1 MKKIKIDIHKK
12 LHDFFGFKKFKGNQ
26 EKAINSILEGNNTF
40 IIMPTG
46 GGKSLCYQLPALIL
60 DGITIVISPL
70 IALMKNQVDS
80 IRSYSKNPD
89 IAHFFNST
97 LSKSEAKQV
106 VQAIADGK
114 TKILF
119 VAPETIGKEK
129 NLAFF
134 KSFPISFFAIDEA
147 HCISEWGHD
156 FRPEY
161 RKLKNTIANIG
172 TKKPIMALTATATNQ
187 VQKDIIKS
195 LGIENNQLFISSF
208 NRPNLYYE
216 IQTKKNV
223 NKDIIKYVKKNE
235 GKSGIIYCLSRKKAE
250 EVSEILNLNNIKSLP
265 YHAGL
270 EQSVRRKTQDAF
282 LMEDIDVV
290 VATIAFGMG
299 IDKPDVRYVI
309 HYNLPKSLENYYQ
322 ETGRA
327 GRDGGEGNCILFY
340 DPLDVEKFELFN
352 SKKNIYEKEISTH
365 LLEEIVAYIE
375 SPDCRRKKILHYF
388 GEQHQTKHCDKKCD
402 NCNQKSTLKDA
413 QKELI
418 VILEAIKETPS
429 RFNMQEIIKIIH
441 GSASSIDNFE
451 IKALKQFKKGEH
463 ITTFVL
469 QQIIRKG
476 IVENLILNSIES
488 YGRLSLTHSGHDF
501 LKKPYR
507 FTIMDTTFTSKQ
519 QKPIATP
526 TSFDENLVKILKKI
540 RKQISAERN
549 IPPFIIFQDPS
560 LEDMSIQYPVTN
572 EELRNIIG
580 VGHGKAEK
588 YGSAFITAIKEYVN
602 NNNIARA
609 QDFIVKSKPKKND
622 LKIFIIQS
630 ADRKL
635 SFDEIIDQKNISTDS
650 LLDEIENIVNAGTKI
665 NIDYH
670 INEVLDI
677 QQQEEIRDYF
687 LNEAEND
694 SILNAEK
701 FFEGEYDENELRLVR
716 VKLFSDLAN

>member
-1 MKKIKIDIHKK
+1 MKKIEIDINKH
-12 LHDFFGFKKFKGNQ
+12 LRDFFGFKKFKGNQ

-46 GGKSLCYQLPALIL
+46 GGKSLCYQLPSLIL
-60 DGITIVISPL
+60 EGVAIVISPL

-97 LSKSEAKQV
+97 LSKKEIQQV
-106 VQAIADGK
+106 MQAVVDGK
-114 TKILF
+114 TKLLF

-134 KSFPISFFAIDEA
+134 KSFTISFFAIDEA

-161 RKLKNTIANIG
+161 RKIKNTISKIG
-172 TKKPIMALTATATNQ
+172 TKPIMALTATATEK
-187 VQKDIIKS
+187 VKKDIIKN
-195 LGIENNQLFISSF
+195 LGIEKNQLFISSF

-216 IQTKKNV
+216 IQTKQNV
-223 NKDIIKYVKKNE
+223 DKDIIKYVKQNE

-250 EVSEILNLNNIKSLP
+250 EVSEFLNLNNLRSLP

-340 DPLDVEKFELFN
+340 DPLDVEKFENFN
-352 SKKNIYEKEISTH
+352 SKKNIYEKEIGTQ

-375 SPDCRRKKILHYF
+375 NSDCRRKKILHYF
-388 GEQHQTKHCDKKCD
+388 GEKYQKDYCNKKCD
-402 NCNQKSTLKDA
+402 NCNQKNKLKDV
-413 QKELI
+413 QKELKI
-418 VILEAIKETPS
+418 ILETIKETHN
-429 RFNMQEIIKIIH
+429 RFNMKQIIKILH
-441 GSASSIDNFE
+441 GSMNSINNFA
-451 IKALKQFKKGEH
+451 INTLKNFKKGEH
-463 ITTFVL
+463 ITTFVI

-476 IVENLILNSIES
+476 IIEDLISKNIES
-488 YGRLSLTHSGHDF
+488 YGTLSINKKGDDF
-501 LKKPYR
+501 LKNSYT
-507 FTIMDTTFTSKQ
+507 FEIMDQAFNSK
-519 QKPIATP
+519 KPISHTP
-526 TSFDENLVKILKKI
+526 SSFDKNLVYILQKI
-540 RKQISAERN
+540 RKRIAEEKN

-560 LEDMSIQYPVTN
+560 LEDMSTQYPIN
-572 EELRNIIG
+572 MEELRNIIG
-580 VGHGKAEK
+580 VGKGKAEK
-588 YGSAFITAIKEYVN
+588 YGADFITAIKQYVDD
-602 NNNIARA
+602 NNIERA
-609 QDFIVKSKPKKND
+609 QDFIVKLKPKKND

-635 SFDEIIDQKNISTDS
+635 GFDDIIDQKNISINL
-650 LLDEIENIVNAGTKI
+650 LLDEIESIVNSGTKI

-670 INEVLDI
+670 INEVLDM

-694 SILNAEK
+694 SISKAEQY
-701 FFEGEYDENELRLVR
+701 FEGEYDEDELRLVR